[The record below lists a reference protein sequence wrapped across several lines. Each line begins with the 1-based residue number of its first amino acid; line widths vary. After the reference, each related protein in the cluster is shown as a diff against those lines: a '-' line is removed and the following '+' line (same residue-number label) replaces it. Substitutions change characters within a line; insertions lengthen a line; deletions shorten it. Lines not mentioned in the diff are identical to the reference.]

1 MSQSAGPSRPSK
13 TNPADH
19 EKDHERASLWG
30 ALSEPLTDRDGV
42 RLRSEALR
50 ETMHGREARD
60 WRDVTERWRQYIEDS
75 RETAAVFENASGDRT
90 RGGDPNRFMEGYANK
105 QYAKLKDLERGVRA
119 DYGKRLHS
127 VMLTLTASP
136 TDDDGD
142 QIPPVDHLEGPEGL
156 LSSWEAVSRALR
168 RVMEGRRWERLAILE
183 PHQSGYL
190 HVHIAVFVEGV
201 VRPEQFRPVIEAHLR
216 NCDRAGPEAHRVD
229 PDDPEQRSAVSV
241 RHVGSDRGENEI
253 ANLGTYLAEYL
264 GTYDGDPLDQP
275 DHVQAANAVLWA
287 TGKQRWRPSQGAQRY
302 MATNR
307 GGEGDGFT
315 EWEFIGIEDGDGE
328 LHECPPGDGVDR
340 RTTHTVRVTDNPPPP
355 DPS

>member
-1 MSQSAGPSRPSK
+1 MSRSAPSSRPSK

-19 EKDHERASLWG
+19 GKDHEPASLRG

-42 RLRSEALR
+42 TLRSEALR
-50 ETMHGREARD
+50 ETTDGTEARD
-60 WRDVTERWRQYIEDS
+60 WRDVTGRWRRYIEDS

-119 DYGKRLHS
+119 EYGKRLHS

-142 QIPPVDHLEGPEGL
+142 HIPPADHLEGPEGL
-156 LSSWEAVSRALR
+156 LSSWQAASRALR
-168 RVMEGRRWERLAILE
+168 RSMKNRRYERLAILE

-216 NCDRAGPEAHRVD
+216 NCDRAGREAHRVD

-241 RHVGSDRGENEI
+241 RHVGDDRSEDEI

-287 TGKQRWRPSQGAQRY
+287 TGRRRWRPSQGAQRY

-307 GGEGDGFT
+307 GGDGGEFT
-315 EWEFIGIEDGDGE
+315 EWEFIGIEDGEGE

-340 RTTHTVRVTDNPPPP
+340 GTTWSVGSGRPPP
-355 DPS
+355 D